1 MRMESM
7 RKFLSKIILFTDK
20 LVSLIILATIFVV
33 IFFALFEFYKL
44 YADFSK
50 LTAERVLH
58 VIALTIV
65 FVKAYRTLLDYM
77 HSHHVSVKY
86 IVEISIIAPAIELIF
101 APENRSFE
109 INALFAVFSIGML
122 VAYAFFYKTLS
133 EADKEWSADTHEML
147 SKNAV

>member
-1 MRMESM
+1 M
-7 RKFLSKIILFTDK
+7 KKILSRIILFTDK

-33 IFFALFEFYKL
+33 IFFAIFEFYRL

-65 FVKAYRTLLDYM
+65 FVKAYRTLLYYM
-77 HSHHVSVKY
+77 QSHHVSVKY
-86 IVEISIIAPAIELIF
+86 IVEISIIAPTIELIF

-109 INALFAVFSIGML
+109 INALFAVFSVSML
-122 VAYAFFYKTLS
+122 IVYAFFYKTLS
-133 EADKEWSADTHEML
+133 GADKEWSSAD
-147 SKNAV
+147 KNEININRIA